1 MQFKSRIKNLSLAAI
16 VGCMA
21 LLSVGPS
28 EAQQPIAPT
37 ATLEVAPATIVE
49 APPNYVMEQPLPP
62 REIPF
67 RPTMDRSEY
76 DAAKARANFYGP
88 GAAKPFTETFAPL
101 ATPVIRLT
109 NFNGHSA
116 TEGLRPPDTHGAVGT
131 THFVQVTNSHIDMWT
146 RQNTHTLPLAKSVT
160 LATFFSYT
168 AQTLFDPRVVYDS
181 TWNRWIVTAEA
192 FAESATI
199 QRFFIGISTSADPT
213 GSFFIY
219 NLNVNF
225 FGNNNFFDFPQLG
238 MDQDAVLFTAN
249 IFNGNTFLGAD
260 FFAIAKA
267 RLYNGLGFSV
277 PVFTGLVGTLA
288 PPIVRDQNAS
298 TFLIAAPPSGT
309 SLSKYTVTNTSR
321 AGIGLTG
328 PVSITVPSYSVPPS
342 ASQPGTSKLLDTSDS
357 RFVNAST
364 QSGNDLWQTHTIALG
379 SFPAPKFY
387 RLNTST
393 NTVSQ
398 SGFYFASGTSDD
410 FNASIAA
417 NDAGDC
423 FVTWTSTDASVGRNA
438 QVRLSGKLNADAG
451 ITAGPNA
458 FTSPTFYHPSA
469 DNPERWGDYSAVTT
483 DPLNAANAWLV
494 NEKVNA
500 SGLLW
505 GSRIVRFGF

>member
-146 RQNTHTLPLAKSVT
+146 RQNTAGLPLAKSVT

-168 AQTLFDPRVVYDS
+168 AKTLFDPRVVYDS
-181 TWNRWIVTAEA
+181 TWNRWIVTADA
-192 FAESATI
+192 FAESATV
-199 QRFFIGISTSADPT
+199 QRFFIAVSTSADPT

-219 NLNVNF
+219 SLNVNF
-225 FGNNNFFDFPQLG
+225 FGNNNFWDFPQLG

-249 IFNGNTFLGAD
+249 IFNGNNSFLGAD

-309 SLSKYTVTNTSR
+309 TLSKYTATNTSR
-321 AGIGLTG
+321 AFGIALTG
-328 PVSITVPSYSVPPS
+328 PVNITVPSYTVPPD
-342 ASQPGTSKLLDTSDS
+342 AHQPGTTKLLDTSDS

-364 QSGNDLWQTHTIALG
+364 QNGDDLWQTHTIALG

-410 FNASIAA
+410 SNASIAA
-417 NDAGDC
+417 NDGGDC
-423 FVTWTSTDASVGRNA
+423 FVTWTSTEA
-438 QVRLSGKLNADAG
+438 
-451 ITAGPNA
+451 
-458 FTSPTFYHPSA
+458 
-469 DNPERWGDYSAVTT
+469 
-483 DPLNAANAWLV
+483 
-494 NEKVNA
+494 
-500 SGLLW
+500 
-505 GSRIVRFGF
+505 